1 MKRRTFLT
9 TTAAAGLQAAPGPP
23 VRLGIITEPT
33 GSHLNLYLAAVP
45 KCEGIGA
52 VALADS
58 TGGSFEK
65 ASGVVGGSLRT
76 YRDPSEMLRAFR
88 PDLALVTLEAHHM
101 PSAVRMALEAGCHVL
116 SEKHPCAR
124 FSDFEPLPQIARRNH
139 RHLMLA
145 FATRYSPIVEKAR
158 QLVRSGQLGKL
169 YSVDAYIIGDQ
180 ARFTKPEF
188 QRSWRASKS
197 QAGGGYLMAVG
208 VHYIDII
215 QHITGQKI
223 TRLCGFSRN
232 VGGQPVEVDDANVAA
247 LDFDGGMVGSFQS
260 SCYLDQGYQSHFL
273 LYGAN
278 GWLRFSLNQ
287 GEPLQWYIN
296 GGEKQVFVDQ
306 SAYLSNQYMPLLQ
319 SAVRIARGLDPPA
332 IPVEESV
339 RVLKTVFALYDAS
352 GGGKT
357 VTIA

>member
-1 MKRRTFLT
+1 MKRRTFLAT
-9 TTAAAGLQAAPGPP
+9 TAAGLQAAPGPP
-23 VRLGIITEPT
+23 VKLGIIAEPT
-33 GSHLNLYLAAVP
+33 GSHLSLYLAAVP
-45 KCEGIGA
+45 KCEGIGE

-65 ASGVVGGSLRT
+65 ASGVIGNGLRT
-76 YRDPSEMLRAFR
+76 YRDPAEMLRSFR
-88 PDLALVTLEAHHM
+88 PDLALITLESHHM
-101 PSAVRMALEAGCHVL
+101 PPALRLALDAGCHVL
-116 SEKHPCAR
+116 SEKHPCVR
-124 FSDFEPLPQIARRNH
+124 FSDFEPLAQLSQRNH

-158 QLVRSGQLGKL
+158 QLVHSGQLGKL

-188 QRSWRASKS
+188 QRSWRARKS

-208 VHYIDII
+208 IHYVDII
-215 QHITGQKI
+215 QHISGQKI

-232 VGGQPVEVDDANVAA
+232 VGGQPVEVDDANVAG

-260 SCYLDQGYQSHFL
+260 SCYLEQGYQSHFL
-273 LYGAN
+273 LYGSN

-296 GGEKQVFVDQ
+296 GSGKQSFVDQ
-306 SAYLSNQYMPLLQ
+306 SAYLSNQYLPLVQ
-319 SAVRIARGLDPPA
+319 SAVRIVRGLDPPA

-339 RVLKTVFALYDAS
+339 HVLKTVFALYDAS
-352 GGGKT
+352 ARGKT
-357 VTIA
+357 VTIV